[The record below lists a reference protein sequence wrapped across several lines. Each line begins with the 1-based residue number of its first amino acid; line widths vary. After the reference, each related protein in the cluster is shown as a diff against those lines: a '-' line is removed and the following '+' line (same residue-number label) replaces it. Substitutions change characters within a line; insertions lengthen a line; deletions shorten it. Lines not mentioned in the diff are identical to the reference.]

1 MLRHI
6 SERVNL
12 NFSFVKKNAT
22 MFKKGENFMD
32 GVFDIEELLR
42 KTVAIGASDV
52 HLHVDEH
59 PVMRVDGK
67 IMKIDMPPLTEQD
80 MIAIYTTLLP
90 QHFKGKLDTVY
101 DLDFAYEIK
110 GCSRFRVNLN
120 RQLGKRALVIRTIP
134 YNIKNISE
142 LGLPESINQFAGL
155 NNGLVLITGPTGSGK
170 STTIAS
176 MIDHI
181 NMTYP
186 KHIVTVEDPVEFI
199 FTNKKS
205 IVSQR
210 QILIDTGSF
219 PDGVKYA
226 LRQDPDVIFVGE
238 IRDKETITSALNAA
252 ETGHLVFST
261 IHTNGAIQTVNRIIN
276 MFEPTDR
283 DFIRLQ
289 LASVLRGTISQKLIP
304 TSNGTGRRVACEVLV
319 VTPTVKDFIEKD
331 KLDQIYD
338 LVKKGSFNSML
349 TMNASLYKLHEQGLI
364 SEEVALEYSD
374 NENELQQMFRGV
386 YHGTF
391 GREE

>member
-1 MLRHI
+1 
-6 SERVNL
+6 
-12 NFSFVKKNAT
+12 
-22 MFKKGENFMD
+22 MD
-32 GVFDIEELLR
+32 GVFDIEALLR

-59 PVMRVDGK
+59 PVMRIDGK
-67 IMKIDMPPLTEQD
+67 IVKIDMPPLTEQD

-110 GCSRFRVNLN
+110 GCSRFRINLN

-134 YNIKNISE
+134 YNIKKISE
-142 LGLPESINQFAGL
+142 LGLPESINQFTSL
-155 NNGLVLITGPTGSGK
+155 NNGLILITGPTGSGK

-181 NMTYP
+181 NITYP
-186 KHIVTVEDPVEFI
+186 KHIITVEDPIEFI

-210 QILIDTGSF
+210 QILVDTASF

-261 IHTNGAIQTVNRIIN
+261 IHTNGAIQTVNRVIN
-276 MFEPTDR
+276 MFEPNDR
-283 DFIRLQ
+283 DFIRQQ
-289 LASVLRGTISQKLIP
+289 LAAVLRGTISQKLLP
-304 TSNGTGRRVACEVLV
+304 VANGAGRRVACEVLV

-349 TMNASLYKLHEQGLI
+349 TMNASLYRLYEQGLI
-364 SEEVALEYSD
+364 TEEVALEYSD
-374 NENELQQMFRGV
+374 NQNELQQMFRGV